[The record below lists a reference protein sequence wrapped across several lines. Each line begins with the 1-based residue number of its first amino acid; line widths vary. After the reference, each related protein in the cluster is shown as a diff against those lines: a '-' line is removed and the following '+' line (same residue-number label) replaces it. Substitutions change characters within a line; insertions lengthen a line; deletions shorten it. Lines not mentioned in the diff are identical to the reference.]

1 MLQLSQDKKNDEK
14 ANFFGL
20 LILPLFWPIAKYK
33 FYPVLVEVVAIVAG
47 NVYPIDQLTQWT
59 SFNDATAELPQ

>member
-47 NVYPIDQLTQWT
+47 NVYPIDQLTQ
-59 SFNDATAELPQ
+59 